1 MPKCVGEASGK
12 PFIEGM
18 NAKMRGRG
26 SCKGVHRGDERQ
38 KEGVRQPERRSS
50 RG

>member
-12 PFIEGM
+12 AFIEGM
-18 NAKMRGRG
+18 NAKKREWG

-38 KEGVRQPERRSS
+38 NAWKRQL
-50 RG
+50 